1 MTEDM
6 EHQKL
11 EALTKILKK
20 RLMIMMVQK
29 WNGKDFTNLEALSD
43 MANDIIEVL
52 SDVGNSIDD

>member
-6 EHQKL
+6 KYQKMK
-11 EALTKILKK
+11 AMTSILKK
-20 RLMIMMVQK
+20 KLMIMMIQK
-29 WNGKDFTNLEALSD
+29 WNGKDFTDLDALSD